1 MCANHHALAHSGE
14 IDRKALVDYKRR
26 LKLSKPEET
35 LKETVEREG
44 IDAIPENPIVSG
56 ILYLGQKY
64 VNWRYGKPN
73 ASIKREIVAL
83 FIATCLC
90 FVPLF
95 YGVLV
100 LKGQATVTW
109 WYISTA
115 FIVLG
120 TVLLMSLAV
129 VFERRCHNCNG
140 YFGIRRVASKEVD
153 REIVETKQDTR
164 ITPIYRN
171 TYECVYC
178 GNTYTKNERGE
189 TEIIAAEDE

>member
-26 LKLSKPEET
+26 LKLNEPKET
-35 LKETVEREG
+35 LKETVQREG
-44 IDAIPENPIVSG
+44 IEVIPENPIVSG
-56 ILYLGQKY
+56 VLYIGQKY
-64 VNWRYGKPN
+64 LNWRYGKPN
-73 ASIKREIVAL
+73 TSIKREIATI
-83 FIATCLC
+83 FIAMCLC

-95 YGVLV
+95 YGIWV
-100 LKGQATVTW
+100 LKAQATPTW

-115 FIVLG
+115 FLILG
-120 TVLLMSLAV
+120 TVLLIALAV
-129 VFERRCHNCNG
+129 VFERRCRNCNG

-153 REIVETKQDTR
+153 REIVKTQQDTR

-189 TEIIAAEDE
+189 TENITVEDE